1 MKNISPKPWSVI
13 LSACVAAYV
22 ATAGAP
28 ANPEYMVSTI
38 AGSGLSGVRDGDANS
53 ATFIKPV
60 GIAADAMGNVY
71 VADAAAQR
79 IRIISANGEVRT
91 LAGSGDP
98 QFHDT
103 WVIGGFKDGP
113 SLQARFN
120 RPSGVA
126 VASDGSVYVA
136 DTLNHCIRVIKNG
149 IVATYSGSPTNT
161 AGDDG
166 PIATAS
172 FVRPRAIALDAKGDL
187 YVADQPVGIRRIA
200 GGVVTTLPLPPN
212 IDKSFLSIAFSGPSN
227 DETMYVSTAN
237 EIVAFDRDLKV
248 ISRLAVSDWRELYG
262 MRGTID
268 PGAVDQAQGTGPAF
282 GIAAF
287 SDGHVVIADARNHA
301 LRILASVTQPM
312 SQSIPNLVP
321 DAADVGGGYRDGSL
335 RDAVLDAP
343 MGLANLPD
351 GSIAVAD
358 MGNRR
363 IRRVSISAA
372 RRIPSVTIPSS
383 QPAVDTSAGSIVVA
397 GEDPFPGVSD
407 RYYRIAYL
415 GNSYAFFNT
424 NWSESVPG
432 LVESSLRSNWRTL
445 GFPKPPKV
453 ICISPFL
460 GLSGFQ
466 DYINNI
472 LSLGVVDAVI
482 VQLNAANIGASYPP
496 PHAETYDFKAY
507 DRTWAAPTRR
517 AIIDMYGELKKVG
530 IPIVVVVNPTAAHL
544 SPLEVPVV
552 SEVTEYQDWLYL
564 TSGPPG
570 GDTFEDDMQRVVTS
584 SGVPSIDLFPDF
596 LAAEEDAHRVPLFGT
611 MNAHY
616 SENGRILAAK
626 IITQN
631 LIRMRF
637 WERARR

>member
-1 MKNISPKPWSVI
+1 
-13 LSACVAAYV
+13 
-22 ATAGAP
+22 
-28 ANPEYMVSTI
+28 MVSTI
-38 AGSGLSGVRDGDANS
+38 AGSGLSGVRDGDAS
-53 ATFIKPV
+53 LAEFIKPV

-79 IRIISANGEVRT
+79 IRLILTNGDVRT
-91 LAGSGDP
+91 LAGSGVP

-113 SLQARFN
+113 SSQSRFN

-126 VASDGSVYVA
+126 VGPDGSVYVA
-136 DTLNHCIRVIKNG
+136 DTLNHCIRVIKGG
-149 IVATYSGSPTNT
+149 IVSTYAGSPKNT

-172 FVRPRAIALDAKGDL
+172 FVRPRAIAFDAKGDL

-200 GGVVTTLPLPPN
+200 GGVVATLPLPPGVE
-212 IDKSFLSIAFSGPSN
+212 KSFLSISFSGPSN
-227 DETMYVSTAN
+227 DETMFVGTAN
-237 EIVAFDRDLKV
+237 EIVAFDRGLKI
-248 ISRLAVSDWRELYG
+248 ISRQPVAGWAELYG

-268 PGAVDQAQGTGPAF
+268 PGAVGQAQGTGPAF

-287 SDGHVVIADARNHA
+287 SDGHVVLADARNHA
-301 LRILASVTQPM
+301 LRILSSATQPVA
-312 SQSIPNLVP
+312 QSIPILVP
-321 DAADVGGGYRDGSL
+321 DAADFGGGYRDGSF
-335 RDAVLDAP
+335 RDALFDAP
-343 MGLANLPD
+343 MGLAKLPD
-351 GSIAVAD
+351 GSIAIAD

-363 IRRVSISAA
+363 IRRISIGSAGPNSSD
-372 RRIPSVTIPSS
+372 INPSTHPPIADS
-383 QPAVDTSAGSIVVA
+383 SAGSIVVA
-397 GEDPFPGVSD
+397 GEDPFPGLPDS
-407 RYYRIAYL
+407 YYRIAYL

-424 NWSESVPG
+424 DWSNSVPG
-432 LVESSLRSNWRTL
+432 LVESGLRSNWRRL

-453 ICISPFL
+453 VCISPFL
-460 GLSGFQ
+460 GLSGFR

-472 LSLGVVDAVI
+472 LSLGVVDAVV
-482 VQLNAANIGASYPP
+482 VQLNAANIGASFPP
-496 PHAETYDFKAY
+496 PHSETYDFKAY
-507 DRTWAAPTRR
+507 AQTWTAPTRR
-517 AIIDMYGELKKVG
+517 SIIEMNGDLKKVG
-530 IPIVVVVNPTAAHL
+530 IPLVVVVNPTAAHL

-570 GDTFEDDMQRVVTS
+570 GDTFEDDMQRVVAS

-596 LAAEEDAHRVPLFGT
+596 LAAEQDAHRVPLFGT

-626 IITQN
+626 VIVKN

-637 WERARR
+637 WESGHRSSSSSGQR